1 MGGLKKDMMDLRCI
15 KRTWWIG
22 GHQMEHGGLVG
33 IKRIHPQKQL
43 NSQRFRAVLRMVQ
56 SFPFSQHPEELLLTS
71 DERIG
76 CPTQRCYLP

>member
-33 IKRIHPQKQL
+33 IKWNMVDWWVSKEYTHK
-43 NSQRFRAVLRMVQ
+43 NS
-56 SFPFSQHPEELLLTS
+56 
-71 DERIG
+71 
-76 CPTQRCYLP
+76 